1 MQTPLIGKSILVV
14 QGSLLSVGELE
25 AALVKEGAK
34 VQTVTNVI
42 SAFWMIERQPFDGA
56 VIDKGLHNEVMG
68 LCADLQSLNVPYII
82 YDAPHDLQKPS
93 AQRRDAKIS
102 MGSLMKAMRAHYKRR
117 EVELSDIDRSVFV
130 D

>member
-1 MQTPLIGKSILVV
+1 MPKWCASWMKIYDRLQQSRQT
-14 QGSLLSVGELE
+14 
-25 AALVKEGAK
+25 AA
-34 VQTVTNVI
+34 I

-56 VIDKGLHNEVMG
+56 VIDKGLNNEVIG
-68 LCADLQSLNVPYII
+68 LCAELQSLNVPYII

>member
-1 MQTPLIGKSILVV
+1 M
-14 QGSLLSVGELE
+14 GELE

-68 LCADLQSLNVPYII
+68 LCAELQSLNVPTLSMTHPMIFKSRPHKGVMLRFPWGADEG
-82 YDAPHDLQKPS
+82 DAGPP
-93 AQRRDAKIS
+93 
-102 MGSLMKAMRAHYKRR
+102 
-117 EVELSDIDRSVFV
+117 
-130 D
+130 